1 MLSFSSLK
9 KFKKKTKI
17 LIFKTIPSHWRWKE
31 LKLEL
36 FRGSGRIV
44 SNDDIWWDEDSVLP
58 SHQHQ
63 FVFFSSSSFEIC
75 CLSVGTPQILLF
87 LKNKKK
93 TKILINKNKLDGN
106 SIVWISFWR
115 GFYSS
120 LYFAA
125 RFYVL
130 ILIYSF
136 YLYYFIF
143 NFCPIF

>member
-1 MLSFSSLK
+1 MNQGLCILKNTNFCWSLISKKWSQKYQNTKCTLNATSHEKKIKKISLLSFSSLK

-17 LIFKTIPSHWRWKE
+17 LIFKTIPFHWRWKE

-93 TKILINKNKLDGN
+93 NKNIN
-106 SIVWISFWR
+106 Q
-115 GFYSS
+115 
-120 LYFAA
+120 
-125 RFYVL
+125 
-130 ILIYSF
+130 
-136 YLYYFIF
+136 
-143 NFCPIF
+143 